1 MNNKK
6 IYRPVI
12 AATLSVIMVTGSVM
26 PVFAADDTKKEEN
39 VYVNLQNDGSV
50 DGVYVVNS
58 YDLKKDQKITDYG
71 DYSSVKNLSS
81 DRSLKENGDK
91 ITVDAKKGKFY
102 YQGNL
107 DSASIPWTIDLTYEL
122 NGEEISPDDLAGKSG
137 RLKIHLNIRK
147 NEHADQDFFK
157 NFLLQIS
164 VTLNTKHC
172 KNIKTKGATEA
183 NSGDDK
189 KVMYNIMAG
198 QEKNLVIETEV
209 KDFEMDPISISGVPM
224 SFDIDS
230 SQLDTGKLTDKT
242 KKLKSGVSSLKEG
255 ANQVNEGSK
264 AMKSGLLAY
273 GQGVDAGYKGADTL
287 FAGLSQL
294 NLGVASYTNGVD
306 QVASGAKQLEQK
318 TQNLPILMG
327 QMTSAVNQLKNGSSN
342 LSNPSAWKQIE
353 QGFSQMKSGLSKMK
367 EGLQKMD
374 SQGLAPMKVA
384 LSDGGQLKNGV
395 ENLETGISAAKMYS
409 EKLNSV
415 SSAYDQQTQT
425 LGKII
430 SNQKST
436 VVGSR
441 TVKDGQTT
449 KDTQKEEGTYT
460 KDHTETKRETSTDE
474 NGNTVITVTNDI
486 YMTKTDTVTNT
497 VTKTKEVTESSKV
510 EKTAELQSL
519 YGSMKTNA
527 AIFHAI
533 LDGNGSN
540 PGLSTILTKLGS
552 GTSQLKSDLYE
563 GNSSMRAYLEI
574 LQKQMTGKGGLT
586 DGVDTMM
593 SGLSKL
599 ETSICGNQEKS
610 VKNGISALDQGI
622 GTLKT
627 STNSIPGQMNQ
638 LQNAI
643 AQLSSG
649 TSQLSKKSSNLTD
662 GTKQLVYGASSLKN
676 GSQTLA
682 SKTSSLNEGAQK
694 LTDGTGKLYEGTKT
708 FSNQT
713 GNIDEQ
719 ILDGIDQEISKLSG
733 KDYKVKSFVSSKNKK
748 ISVVQFVMK
757 TKGIEKKKET
767 KKKETKKK
775 ETILDKLKNLF

>member
-1 MNNKK
+1 MLTFIKEELYMNNKK

-273 GQGVDAGYKGADTL
+273 GQGVDAVYKGADTL

-294 NLGVASYTNGVD
+294 NPGVASYTNGVD

-353 QGFSQMKSGLSKMK
+353 QGFS
-367 EGLQKMD
+367 
-374 SQGLAPMKVA
+374 
-384 LSDGGQLKNGV
+384 
-395 ENLETGISAAKMYS
+395 
-409 EKLNSV
+409 
-415 SSAYDQQTQT
+415 
-425 LGKII
+425 
-430 SNQKST
+430 
-436 VVGSR
+436 
-441 TVKDGQTT
+441 
-449 KDTQKEEGTYT
+449 
-460 KDHTETKRETSTDE
+460 
-474 NGNTVITVTNDI
+474 
-486 YMTKTDTVTNT
+486 
-497 VTKTKEVTESSKV
+497 
-510 EKTAELQSL
+510 
-519 YGSMKTNA
+519 
-527 AIFHAI
+527 
-533 LDGNGSN
+533 
-540 PGLSTILTKLGS
+540 
-552 GTSQLKSDLYE
+552 
-563 GNSSMRAYLEI
+563 
-574 LQKQMTGKGGLT
+574 
-586 DGVDTMM
+586 
-593 SGLSKL
+593 
-599 ETSICGNQEKS
+599 
-610 VKNGISALDQGI
+610 
-622 GTLKT
+622 
-627 STNSIPGQMNQ
+627 
-638 LQNAI
+638 
-643 AQLSSG
+643 
-649 TSQLSKKSSNLTD
+649 
-662 GTKQLVYGASSLKN
+662 
-676 GSQTLA
+676 
-682 SKTSSLNEGAQK
+682 
-694 LTDGTGKLYEGTKT
+694 
-708 FSNQT
+708 
-713 GNIDEQ
+713 
-719 ILDGIDQEISKLSG
+719 
-733 KDYKVKSFVSSKNKK
+733 
-748 ISVVQFVMK
+748 
-757 TKGIEKKKET
+757 
-767 KKKETKKK
+767 
-775 ETILDKLKNLF
+775 

>member
-1 MNNKK
+1 
-6 IYRPVI
+6 
-12 AATLSVIMVTGSVM
+12 
-26 PVFAADDTKKEEN
+26 
-39 VYVNLQNDGSV
+39 
-50 DGVYVVNS
+50 
-58 YDLKKDQKITDYG
+58 
-71 DYSSVKNLSS
+71 
-81 DRSLKENGDK
+81 
-91 ITVDAKKGKFY
+91 
-102 YQGNL
+102 
-107 DSASIPWTIDLTYEL
+107 
-122 NGEEISPDDLAGKSG
+122 
-137 RLKIHLNIRK
+137 
-147 NEHADQDFFK
+147 
-157 NFLLQIS
+157 
-164 VTLNTKHC
+164 
-172 KNIKTKGATEA
+172 
-183 NSGDDK
+183 
-189 KVMYNIMAG
+189 
-198 QEKNLVIETEV
+198 
-209 KDFEMDPISISGVPM
+209 
-224 SFDIDS
+224 
-230 SQLDTGKLTDKT
+230 
-242 KKLKSGVSSLKEG
+242 
-255 ANQVNEGSK
+255 
-264 AMKSGLLAY
+264 
-273 GQGVDAGYKGADTL
+273 
-287 FAGLSQL
+287 
-294 NLGVASYTNGVD
+294 
-306 QVASGAKQLEQK
+306 
-318 TQNLPILMG
+318 
-327 QMTSAVNQLKNGSSN
+327 
-342 LSNPSAWKQIE
+342 
-353 QGFSQMKSGLSKMK
+353 
-367 EGLQKMD
+367 
-374 SQGLAPMKVA
+374 
-384 LSDGGQLKNGV
+384 
-395 ENLETGISAAKMYS
+395 MYS

-486 YMTKTDTVTNT
+486 YMTKTDTVT
-497 VTKTKEVTESSKV
+497 KTKEVTESSKV

-552 GTSQLKSDLYE
+552 GTSQLKFGLYE

-748 ISVVQFVMK
+748 ISAVQFVMK